1 MKKLVCWA
9 MGLAAVLTV
18 GSCQKEINYL
28 DGDINVKFE
37 VNAGDIATK
46 AIADGTNI
54 DVLYWELYGAD
65 PASAAAPLGR
75 DIVRDNDG
83 DKRFTV
89 NLKLVADQ
97 KYNIVFW
104 AQVDGQQHYIVDDLR
119 NVKINSY
126 ADENANDE
134 TRAAFFAVYPFETEN
149 GVAINETVELA
160 RPFAQLNLG
169 ATTYETSLNNVNGG
183 QIKVES
189 TEMTVSGVANSFN
202 TLEGVGQSDFDGIVT
217 FKAAATPNGVA
228 DQTEQKLT
236 VGSNNYYWLGMNYL
250 IVEGDN
256 DNVKVDIVVNTNM
269 GVVKHV
275 VDNVPVK
282 ENYRTNILGNILT
295 TDAKFEVVVDEEFEG
310 TYIGEPFVELPP
322 YDDATSTYNISNAD
336 QLLYV
341 ALSGESFDGQ
351 VVKLSADI
359 DLTGKTW
366 TPVGTAEA
374 HFKGT
379 FDGNNKKISGLA
391 IDADYAAMFA
401 YTDEDV
407 TIKDLTLE
415 NVNIYSSKYAAA
427 VVCCAEKNLTVE
439 NVTVSGTVN
448 ATSYAAGIVLMNN
461 DDDDAV
467 VIRNC
472 VNNATVSSKRA
483 SGIAAWVTGGS
494 VIENVVH
501 TVFNTYSAGK

>member
-1 MKKLVCWA
+1 MKKLVYWA

-28 DGDINVKFE
+28 DGDTNVKFE
-37 VNAGDIATK
+37 VNAGEIATK

-65 PASAAAPLGR
+65 PASAAAPLGKNV
-75 DIVRDNDG
+75 VRDNNG
-83 DKRFTV
+83 DKKFTV

-202 TLEGVGQSDFDGIVT
+202 TLTGVGESNFDGIVT
-217 FKAAATPNGVA
+217 FKAAATPNGDV
-228 DQTEQKLT
+228 DQTEEKLT
-236 VGSNNYYWLGMNYL
+236 VAAQNYYWLGMNYL
-250 IVEGDN
+250 IVEGEN

-282 ENYRTNILGNILT
+282 ENYRTNLLGNILT
-295 TDAKFEVVVDEEFEG
+295 TDASFEVVVDEEFLG
-310 TYIGEPFVELPP
+310 
-322 YDDATSTYNISNAD
+322 
-336 QLLYV
+336 
-341 ALSGESFDGQ
+341 
-351 VVKLSADI
+351 
-359 DLTGKTW
+359 
-366 TPVGTAEA
+366 
-374 HFKGT
+374 
-379 FDGNNKKISGLA
+379 
-391 IDADYAAMFA
+391 
-401 YTDEDV
+401 DE
-407 TIKDLTLE
+407 I
-415 NVNIYSSKYAAA
+415 VN
-427 VVCCAEKNLTVE
+427 L
-439 NVTVSGTVN
+439 
-448 ATSYAAGIVLMNN
+448 
-461 DDDDAV
+461 
-467 VIRNC
+467 
-472 VNNATVSSKRA
+472 
-483 SGIAAWVTGGS
+483 
-494 VIENVVH
+494 
-501 TVFNTYSAGK
+501 